1 MGSRAWRIQQR
12 REMENDVPRM
22 TAITSLLGDQSRGD
36 QLQESLPP
44 QKKENK
50 QQNLSQLP
58 NGLEVLTRVSQF
70 YMRMKSDH
78 HIAN

>member
-1 MGSRAWRIQQR
+1 
-12 REMENDVPRM
+12 MENDVPKM

-36 QLQESLPP
+36 QLQDSPPP
-44 QKKENK
+44 QKENK

-58 NGLEVLTRVSQF
+58 NGLDSTDKSFTVLHK
-70 YMRMKSDH
+70 RMKSDH